1 MHKTQT
7 LFEYD
12 HLCADP
18 GLEGIVPIDE
28 STFEALELFLA
39 SLAAGSEDTAEE
51 MHDVFRLSSRRGRK
65 TLAVQNYVGVIS
77 AADTAIEVLPKIGR
91 PHRDSVEDVERVRS
105 VLLSMLSEL
114 RDTQFKNLGRTGLA
128 TAKMPVL
135 EVFISAFLDEV
146 REILRRGIRSDYRD
160 WAGNE
165 RFLKGKLN
173 FSEHVRLNHT
183 DRSRFAVEYSVYHV
197 DRPENRLI
205 KSTLDYL
212 GRQSHDSVNKRRI
225 KIALDHLTE
234 VGKSPDTRGDFAAC
248 KNDRNTAHY
257 ANALMWCRIFLG
269 GEAPTSFPGIV
280 TADALLFPMERIF
293 EDYVAARLLKTCR
306 PHGIAVQA
314 QDRGHYLFDSPK
326 QYRLRPDIVVT
337 DPVGRRII
345 LDTKWKI
352 PKDGKPGQGDMY
364 QMFAYAARYGVDDV
378 TLVYPVTGDGPC
390 GEREIYRT
398 TVSGR
403 TVRVHTYFYRLP
415 EDALADTTFGD
426 GADEL
431 ARYIE
436 NLTKCQAI
444 TATPTS

>member
-51 MHDVFRLSSRRGRK
+51 MHDVLRLSSRRGRK

-91 PHRDSVEDVERVRS
+91 PHRDSAEDVERVRS
-105 VLLSMLSEL
+105 VFLSMLSEL

-135 EVFISAFLDEV
+135 EVFVSAFLDEV

-173 FSEHVRLNHT
+173 FSEHVRINHT

-212 GRQSHDSVNKRRI
+212 GRQSHDSVNNRRI

-257 ANALMWCRIFLG
+257 ANVLRWCRIFLG
-269 GEAPTSFPGIV
+269 GEAPTSFPGLV
-280 TADALLFPMERIF
+280 TADALLFPMERVF
-293 EDYVAARLLKTCR
+293 EDYVAARLRKACH
-306 PHGIAVQA
+306 PYGISVQA
-314 QDRGHYLFDSPK
+314 QDRGRYLFDSPK

-337 DPVGRRII
+337 DTVGRRII

-364 QMFAYAARYGVDDV
+364 QMLAYAARYGIDDV
-378 TLVYPVTGDGPC
+378 VLVYPTTEDGPC
-390 GEREIYRT
+390 VEGEIYRT
-398 TVSGR
+398 DISGR
-403 TVRVHTYFYRLP
+403 IVRVHTYFYRLP

>member
-12 HLCADP
+12 HLCADA
-18 GLEGIVPIDE
+18 GLEGIVPLDE

-39 SLAAGSEDTAEE
+39 SLTADAGDTAEE

-65 TLAVQNYVGVIS
+65 TLAVQNYVGVIA
-77 AADTAIEVLPKIGR
+77 AADTTIEVLPKIGR
-91 PHRDSVEDVERVRS
+91 PHRDSAEDIERIRS
-105 VLLSMLSEL
+105 AFLAMLSEL
-114 RDTQFKNLGRTGLA
+114 RDAQFKNLDRAGLA

-135 EVFISAFLDEV
+135 EVFIAAFLDEV
-146 REILRRGIRSDYRD
+146 REILKRGVRSDYRD

-173 FSEHVRLNHT
+173 FSEHVRINHT

-205 KSTLDYL
+205 KSTLDHL
-212 GRQSHDSVNKRRI
+212 GRQTRDATNKRRV
-225 KIALDHLTE
+225 KIALDHLAE
-234 VGKSPDTRGDFAAC
+234 VGKSSDVRGDFAAC

-257 ANALMWCRIFLG
+257 ANALRWCCIFLG
-269 GEAPTSFPGIV
+269 GEAPTSFPGLV
-280 TADALLFPMERIF
+280 TADALLFPMERVF
-293 EDYVAARLLKTCR
+293 EDYVAARLRTACH
-306 PHGIAVQA
+306 PHGIAVYA
-314 QDRGHYLFDSPK
+314 QDRGRYLFDSPK

-337 DPVGRRII
+337 DPAGRRLI

-364 QMFAYAARYGVDDV
+364 QMFAYAARYGIDDV
-378 TLVYPVTGDGPC
+378 ILVYPATGDAPC

-398 TVSGR
+398 DISGR

-415 EDALADTTFGD
+415 EAMRASTAFGD
-426 GADEL
+426 GAEEL
-431 ARYIE
+431 TKCIE
-436 NLTKCQAI
+436 NLTKRQAA
-444 TATPTS
+444 TAVPTS

>member
-51 MHDVFRLSSRRGRK
+51 MHDVLRLSSRRGRK

-105 VLLSMLSEL
+105 VFLSMLSEL

-135 EVFISAFLDEV
+135 EVFVSAFLDEV

-173 FSEHVRLNHT
+173 FSEHVRINHT

-205 KSTLDYL
+205 KSTLDHL
-212 GRQSHDSVNKRRI
+212 GRQSHDAINKRRV
-225 KIALDHLTE
+225 KIALDHLAE
-234 VGKSPDTRGDFAAC
+234 VGKSSDVRSDFAAC

-257 ANALMWCRIFLG
+257 ANALRWCRIFLG

-280 TADALLFPMERIF
+280 TADALLFPMERVF
-293 EDYVAARLLKTCR
+293 EDYVAARLRKACH
-306 PHGIAVQA
+306 PYGISVQA
-314 QDRGHYLFDSPK
+314 QDRGRYLFDSPK
-326 QYRLRPDIVVT
+326 QCRLRPDIVVT
-337 DPVGRRII
+337 DTVGRRII

-364 QMFAYAARYGVDDV
+364 QMLAYAARYGIDDV
-378 TLVYPVTGDGPC
+378 VLVYPTTEDGPC
-390 GEREIYRT
+390 VEGEIYRT
-398 TVSGR
+398 DISGR
-403 TVRVHTYFYRLP
+403 IVRVHTYFYRLP